1 MHKENCAQLSH
12 LLEQH
17 PERQIDVSWAI
28 EHQTS
33 FQTELNVYCNDR
45 SGVLRDIT
53 TVLSNEKVGLLG
65 VNSLSNKSHNSALIK
80 LTIEVI
86 DADNLARVVDKLKQL
101 PDVNDVARD

>member
-1 MHKENCAQLSH
+1 
-12 LLEQH
+12 
-17 PERQIDVSWAI
+17 
-28 EHQTS
+28 
-33 FQTELNVYCNDR
+33 
-45 SGVLRDIT
+45 
-53 TVLSNEKVGLLG
+53 